1 MQPPPDVID
10 YMIMYAVAR
19 EPLGSLVTTM
29 KTYLVHDDFATIILI
44 PEATDDHLYLVPNT
58 H

>member
-1 MQPPPDVID
+1 MQPPLDVID
-10 YMIMYAVAR
+10 YMIMYDVAR

-29 KTYLVHDDFATIILI
+29 KTYLVHDDFATIIFI
-44 PEATDDHLYLVPNT
+44 SEATDDHLYLVSNT